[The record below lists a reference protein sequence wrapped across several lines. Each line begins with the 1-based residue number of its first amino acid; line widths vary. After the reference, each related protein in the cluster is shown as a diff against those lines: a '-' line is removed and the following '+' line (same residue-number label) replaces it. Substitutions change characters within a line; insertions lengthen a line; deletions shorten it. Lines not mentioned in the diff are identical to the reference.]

1 VPHHGLHPSTG
12 FRPGSAAA
20 FASPLQEEV
29 LEWLHLAGLAFSDAQ
44 LEGFGIDRHLRTRPG
59 WIPKKSLWR
68 SIWVAYSYAY
78 APGNLSNP
86 FHWIT
91 WGRFNKEN
99 KSAAK
104 LLAQHWKAKNSRPGR
119 RIGPRN
125 NLARVSRKGPSEHN
139 PHCATPFLGEFV
151 GGGLAGSAGGTAWT
165 GALALG

>member
-1 VPHHGLHPSTG
+1 MKQAASAHRSFARSLHPLPS
-12 FRPGSAAA
+12 
-20 FASPLQEEV
+20 EV
-29 LEWLHLAGLAFSDAQ
+29 LEWLSLAQLAFTPDKLCS
-44 LEGFGIDRHLRTRPG
+44 FGIPDECRLPG
-59 WIPKKSLWR
+59 WKPRR
-68 SIWVAYSYAY
+68 SDYRPIWAAYSYAY

-91 WGRFNKEN
+91 WGRFNREN

-125 NLARVSRKGPSEHN
+125 RLAKGRRKGSIEHN

-165 GALALG
+165 GGLLLG